1 MPFHTRVFLSV
12 HPGSCSLLT
21 ELSDHQA
28 DGGPAQEGEGA
39 AVEALPVLGQ
49 PATAVEPGDGAF
61 DNPAP
66 GQDDEPLCRI
76 GALDDRDADLAAD
89 AAQSVLELRSLVA
102 AVGIE
107 LEQERMQAEQRAH
120 QQHAAVAV
128 LEVGGMHEG
137 MEQQTL
143 RIDEE
148 VTLLA
153 LDLLARIKA
162 RRIDAALPFSA
173 PLTLWLSMIATVGLA
188 SRPACSRHWT

>member
-1 MPFHTRVFLSV
+1 MLSV
-12 HPGSCSLLT
+12 HPGSCALLT

-49 PATAVEPGDGAF
+49 PAAAVEPGDGAF

-76 GALDDRDADLAAD
+76 AALDDLEADLAAD
-89 AAQSVLELRSLVA
+89 TTQSVLELRSLVA

-107 LEQERMQAEQRAH
+107 LEQERMQAKERAH
-120 QQHAAVAV
+120 HQHAAVAV
-128 LEVGGMHEG
+128 LEVGGMHQG

-143 RIDEE
+143 RVYQD
-148 VTLLA
+148 VALLA

-162 RRIDAALPFSA
+162 RRSNAAPPFSA
-173 PLTLWLSMIATVGLA
+173 PLTLWLSMIAAVGLA